1 MFLGGRLGEED
12 KIKAVEIRLMR
23 HSGSRGEGRIS
34 KLSDNQLNLSEMRE
48 DEG

>member
-1 MFLGGRLGEED
+1 MGEED
-12 KIKAVEIRLMR
+12 KIKAVKSWLTR
-23 HSGSRGEGRIS
+23 HSGSRGEERIS